1 MLSHLANYI
10 DIEDFVILIS
20 WNGLFGELIFHCII
34 TIIHL
39 YLEVLNIVVI
49 HFIISHTQ
57 FINVQNSLCNRN
69 SVDRPRPMGLL
80 FKNLLFLCNN
90 NMA

>member
-80 FKNLLFLCNN
+80 FLFWHEPSQGWY
-90 NMA
+90 